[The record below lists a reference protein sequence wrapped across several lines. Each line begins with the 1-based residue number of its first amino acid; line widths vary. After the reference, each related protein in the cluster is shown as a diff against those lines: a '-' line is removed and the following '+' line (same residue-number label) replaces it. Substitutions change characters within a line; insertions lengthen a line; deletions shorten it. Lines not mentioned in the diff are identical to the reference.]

1 MANGI
6 IIIDKPADWTSMD
19 VCAKLRGILKTKKV
33 GHAGTLDPMATGVLP
48 VFCGGA
54 SKAVDLQLDHDKAY
68 RAVLRLGQRTDT
80 GDITGTALETAPVTV
95 GESELK
101 AVLPQFT
108 GLDALYFATPMAD
121 FLSIFVTV
129 IFIIVE
135 MRRLRKLERGEITAK
150 F

>member
-1 MANGI
+1 MHPSKSI
-6 IIIDKPADWTSMD
+6 VLSLT
-19 VCAKLRGILKTKKV
+19 RQILFLV
-33 GHAGTLDPMATGVLP
+33 PLLFALPEVLP
-48 VFCGGA
+48 
-54 SKAVDLQLDHDKAY
+54 H
-68 RAVLRLGQRTDT
+68 
-80 GDITGTALETAPVTV
+80 
-95 GESELK
+95 
-101 AVLPQFT
+101 VLPQFT